1 MLAVQLEVVYVLPEL
16 IPATPGEPRHATEE
30 QSHALQSIAPRVPLL
45 PTDPDEA
52 RASYQWLH
60 SLQLP
65 QEAIVGRLAVK

>member
-1 MLAVQLEVVYVLPEL
+1 MVQPEVIYVLPEL
-16 IPATPGEPRHATEE
+16 TPATPGEPWHATEE
-30 QSHALQSIAPRVPLL
+30 QSHAVPSTTPRVPLL

-52 RASYQWLH
+52 KATYQWLH